1 LVRGLG
7 MAWYEA
13 AGRLIE
19 AIGSPHL
26 PKALADGLREIVPY
40 EFTVIF
46 GYVGSAMPL
55 ALFDDFPADRRRLH
69 VEEYQA
75 GPYLLDPFY
84 LASHDPFAPGLWR
97 LREIAPDRFYQGEY
111 YRNYYAQT
119 GLAEEVGY
127 LIEANRQLRI
137 VVSLM
142 RKEKRFT
149 TAEIR
154 ALREI
159 WPIVEAVA
167 RKHWQ
172 DVAPDE
178 ASQAP
183 MIEGRIEEAFRS
195 IGHGVLTPRE
205 REVVEL
211 TLRGHSADAIG
222 RLLGISPGTV
232 RIHRRNIYAKLR
244 ISSQGELFSTFIAAM
259 LESRLLDG
267 HSFGDQSDTIG
278 QRPGTDRPPRGAPDL
293 PRLSGRALETRPQ
306 LECD

>member
-1 LVRGLG
+1 
-7 MAWYEA
+7 MAWYTA
-13 AGRLIE
+13 AGRLVE
-19 AIGSPHL
+19 TIGSTLFP
-26 PKALADGLREIVPY
+26 ATLADGLRAIAPY

-46 GYVGSAMPL
+46 GYVGAATPL
-55 ALFDDFPADRRRLH
+55 ALFDDFPKDRRRLH

-84 LASHDPFAPGLWR
+84 LASRDPFEPGLWR

-127 LIEANRQLRI
+127 LVAVNQRLRLVI
-137 VVSLM
+137 SLM
-142 RKEKRFT
+142 RQEKRFT
-149 TAEIR
+149 TAEMR
-154 ALREI
+154 ALEAI
-159 WPIVEAVA
+159 WPIVEAAA

-172 DVAPDE
+172 DVALDE
-178 ASQAP
+178 TGP
-183 MIEGRIEEAFRS
+183 PPLIEGRIEQAFQS
-195 IGHGVLTPRE
+195 IGQGVLTPRE

-244 ISSQGELFSTFIAAM
+244 ISSQGELFSAFITAM
-259 LESRLLDG
+259 L
-267 HSFGDQSDTIG
+267 QSGSSAGPARGG
-278 QRPGTDRPPRGAPDL
+278 QVVT
-293 PRLSGRALETRPQ
+293 
-306 LECD
+306 